1 MSGKSAIMIAT
12 GLFVVANTVHAANH
26 ERAVIVT
33 SSNTVNNQL
42 LVYDTTG
49 ALIESVPTL
58 GQGGVND
65 NAGGIAVGN
74 GLIAVVNHGSQT
86 VSLVSRTQSGFAL
99 SQVVAVA
106 SPPVSV
112 VFGKDHLYVLG
123 TTTVESHRLGSDG
136 IDLTSDG
143 VVPLLAADGSAAQV
157 GVAGSQLIVTE
168 KSGTIEVVSLES
180 GAAVGSPLSVALP
193 ADSRD
198 TPFGLVTRGS
208 SAYVTIAHSDVIGL
222 VKNATLAAL
231 VATGAV
237 GGEGQHSP
245 CWLAIV
251 GPFIYSSNSPSRSIS
266 RLVAGG
272 NNIALDLP
280 VAAQTVGAPIDIA
293 ASTELLAVVESRADG
308 TSLLTQFR
316 IDEDGDLSQTTSTA
330 IASAANGVAIVVGN

>member
-168 KSGTIEVVSLES
+168 KTRMRRIPVTKLGKEIPASD
-180 GAAVGSPLSVALP
+180 SP
-193 ADSRD
+193 
-198 TPFGLVTRGS
+198 
-208 SAYVTIAHSDVIGL
+208 
-222 VKNATLAAL
+222 
-231 VATGAV
+231 
-237 GGEGQHSP
+237 
-245 CWLAIV
+245 
-251 GPFIYSSNSPSRSIS
+251 
-266 RLVAGG
+266 
-272 NNIALDLP
+272 
-280 VAAQTVGAPIDIA
+280 
-293 ASTELLAVVESRADG
+293 
-308 TSLLTQFR
+308 
-316 IDEDGDLSQTTSTA
+316 
-330 IASAANGVAIVVGN
+330 